1 MLQLIKDLIS
11 GAAALFRFR
20 EKQQDLVNSPAQQ
33 ANAAA
38 KRDAA
43 IRDSATSAVAKNDLD
58 EIRRQASE

>member
-1 MLQLIKDLIS
+1 MWQIIKDLVS

-20 EKQQDLVNSPAQQ
+20 EKQQDLANSPAMQ

-43 IRDSATSAVAKNDLD
+43 IRDSATAAVAKNDLD
-58 EIRRQASE
+58 ELRKQASE